1 MSLAEIERAAG
12 AATDDAADDDFMAAA
27 LALGRRALGRAAP
40 NPAVGALVV
49 VDGIVVGRGWTKPGG
64 RPHAETEALDDAGAA
79 ARGATLYVGLEPCS
93 HYGRTPPCADAI
105 IAAGIARVVSALED
119 PDPRVA
125 GRGHAMLR
133 AAGVEVTVGVGAEE
147 ARRANLGHIL
157 RVTEGRPMVTLKLA
171 ETADGFAAGGE
182 HDKRLAITGAPAN
195 ARVHVMRAMHDAIMV
210 GIGTARADDPLMTVR
225 LPGMEDIKPLRVVL
239 DYRLELSPRSRLA
252 TTARDYP
259 TLIIAAEDA
268 PLDAERALAETGIEV
283 TRIPA
288 DKSARLE
295 LRIALT
301 VLAQRGITRVF
312 SEGGPRVAK
321 ELIGA
326 GLADE
331 VVIFTAPKPFGAKGV
346 PALPADARRKLGEAA
361 HYTLTEDAFAGPDRL
376 RRYARVL

>member
-1 MSLAEIERAAG
+1 MSLAAEL
-12 AATDDAADDDFMAAA
+12 ATQASPACADDIDFMAAA
-27 LALGRRALGRAAP
+27 LSLGRRALGRAAP
-40 NPAVGALVV
+40 NPAVGAIIVS
-49 VDGIVVGRGWTKPGG
+49 DGIIVGRGWTKPGG
-64 RPHAETEALDDAGAA
+64 RPHAETEALADAGAA

-93 HYGRTPPCADAI
+93 HYGKTPPCADAI

-125 GRGHAMLR
+125 GRGHGRLR
-133 AAGVEVTVGVGAEE
+133 DAGIEIATGIGAEE

-182 HDKRLAITGAPAN
+182 HDKRLAITGAAAN
-195 ARVHVMRAMHDAIMV
+195 ARVHMMRAMHDAIMV
-210 GIGTARADDPLMTVR
+210 GIGTARTDDPLMTVR
-225 LPGMEDIKPLRVVL
+225 LPGMEEVKPLRVVL

-268 PLDAERALAETGIEV
+268 PLNAERALAETGLEV
-283 TRIPA
+283 ARIPA
-288 DKSARLE
+288 HESTRLE
-295 LRIALT
+295 LRIALA

-346 PALPADARRKLGEAA
+346 PVLAKEARRKLGDAA
-361 HYTLTEDAFAGPDRL
+361 HYTLAEDAFAGPDRL
-376 RRYARVL
+376 RRYLRVL

>member
-1 MSLAEIERAAG
+1 MSLAELDREASPAA
-12 AATDDAADDDFMAAA
+12 AEDADFMAAA

-40 NPAVGALVV
+40 NPAVGAVV
-49 VDGIVVGRGWTKPGG
+49 VRDGVIVGRGWTKPGG
-64 RPHAETEALDDAGAA
+64 RPHAETEALADAGAA
-79 ARGATLYVGLEPCS
+79 TRGATLYVGLEPCS
-93 HYGRTPPCADAI
+93 HYGKTPPCADAI
-105 IAAGIARVVSALED
+105 IAAGITRVVSALED

-125 GRGHAMLR
+125 GRGHARLT
-133 AAGVEVTVGVGAEE
+133 AAAIEVATGLGADE
-147 ARRANLGHIL
+147 ARRVNLGHIL

-195 ARVHVMRAMHDAIMV
+195 ARVHMMRAMHDAIMV

-239 DYRLELSPRSRLA
+239 DYRLESSPRSRLA

-268 PLDAERALAETGIEV
+268 PLEAERALAETGIEV

-288 DKSARLE
+288 DKSTRLE
-295 LRIALT
+295 LRIALA

-331 VVIFTAPKPFGAKGV
+331 VVIFTAPKPFGANGV
-346 PALPADARRKLGEAA
+346 PVLAREARRKLEQGA
-361 HYTLTEDAFAGPDRL
+361 HYTLAEDAFAGPDRL
-376 RRYARVL
+376 RRYCRVL

>member
-1 MSLAEIERAAG
+1 
-12 AATDDAADDDFMAAA
+12 
-27 LALGRRALGRAAP
+27 
-40 NPAVGALVV
+40 VV
-49 VDGIVVGRGWTKPGG
+49 HDGIIVGRGWTKPGG
-64 RPHAETEALDDAGAA
+64 RPHAETVALDDAGAA
-79 ARGATLYVGLEPCS
+79 TRGATLYVGLEPCS
-93 HYGRTPPCADAI
+93 HHGKTPPCADAI
-105 IAAGIARVVSALED
+105 IAAGISRVVSALED

-125 GRGHAMLR
+125 GRGHAQLR
-133 AAGVEVTVGVGAEE
+133 AAGIEVVAGIGAEE
-147 ARRANLGHIL
+147 ARHANLGHIL

-182 HDKRLAITGAPAN
+182 HDKRLAITGPAAN
-195 ARVHVMRAMHDAIMV
+195 AGVHVMRAMHDAIMV

-225 LPGMEDIKPLRVVL
+225 LPGMENIKPLRVVL

-268 PLDAERALAETGIEV
+268 PLEAERGLVAVGIEV
-283 TRIPA
+283 ARIPA
-288 DKSARLE
+288 HKSTRLE
-295 LRIALT
+295 LRIALAL
-301 VLAQRGITRVF
+301 LAQRGITRVF

-331 VVIFTAPKPFGAKGV
+331 VVIFTAPKPFGAEGV
-346 PALPADARRKLGEAA
+346 PVLAAEAQRKLEQNA

-376 RRYARVL
+376 RRYCRVL

>member
-1 MSLAEIERAAG
+1 MSLADLDRVAVSAS
-12 AATDDAADDDFMAAA
+12 ADDADFMAAA
-27 LALGRRALGRAAP
+27 LSLGRRVLGRAAP
-40 NPAVGALVV
+40 NPAVGAIVV
-49 VDGIVVGRGWTKPGG
+49 RDGIIVGRGWTRDGG

-79 ARGATLYVGLEPCS
+79 ARGAIMYVGLEPCS
-93 HYGRTPPCADAI
+93 HHGRTPPCADAI

-125 GRGHAMLR
+125 GRGHARLR
-133 AAGVEVTVGVGAEE
+133 EAGIEVLTGIGAEG

-182 HDKRLAITGAPAN
+182 HDKRLAITGPAAN

-239 DYRLELSPRSRLA
+239 DYRLEVSPRSRLA
-252 TTARDYP
+252 STARDYP
-259 TLIIAAEDA
+259 TLVIAAEDA
-268 PLDAERALAETGIEV
+268 PLEAERALAGTGIEV
-283 TRIPA
+283 ARIPA
-288 DKSARLE
+288 HESARLE
-295 LRIALT
+295 LRIALA

-331 VVIFTAPKPFGAKGV
+331 VAIFTAPKPFGAKGV
-346 PALPADARRKLGEAA
+346 PVLAPAARRKLGDGA
-361 HYTLTEDAFAGPDRL
+361 HYTLADDSFAGPDRL
-376 RRYARVL
+376 RRYNRVL

>member
-1 MSLAEIERAAG
+1 MSLAEPAA
-12 AATDDAADDDFMAAA
+12 AALVGNADDDDDFMRAAI
-27 LALGRRALGRAAP
+27 ALGRRALGRAAP
-40 NPAVGALVV
+40 NPAVGAIVV
-49 VDGIVVGRGWTKPGG
+49 SNGIIVGRGWTKPGG

-79 ARGATLYVGLEPCS
+79 TQGATLYVGLEPCS
-93 HYGRTPPCADAI
+93 HHGKTPPCADAI
-105 IAAGIARVVSALED
+105 IAAGISRVVSALED

-125 GRGHAMLR
+125 GRGHARLR
-133 AAGVEVTVGVGAEE
+133 AAGVDVTVDVGAEE
-147 ARRANLGHIL
+147 ARRGNLGHIL

-182 HDKRLAITGAPAN
+182 HDRRLAITGAAAN

-225 LPGMEDIKPLRVVL
+225 LPGMEDAKPLRVVL
-239 DYRLELSPRSRLA
+239 DYRLESSPRSRLA
-252 TTARDYP
+252 ATARDYP

-268 PLDAERALAETGIEV
+268 PLKAERALAEAGIEV
-283 TRIPA
+283 ARIPA
-288 DKSARLE
+288 HHSARLE
-295 LRIALT
+295 LRIALA

-312 SEGGPRVAK
+312 SEGGPRVAR

-346 PALPADARRKLGEAA
+346 PVLAAEARRKLEQNA
-361 HYTLTEDAFAGPDRL
+361 HYTLAEDGFAGPDRL
-376 RRYARVL
+376 RRYCRVL

>member
-1 MSLAEIERAAG
+1 MSLAELDAPVG
-12 AATDDAADDDFMAAA
+12 AAPDADADFMAAA
-27 LALGRRALGRAAP
+27 LALGRRTLGRAAP
-40 NPAVGALVV
+40 NPAVGAVV
-49 VDGIVVGRGWTKPGG
+49 VRDGVIVGRGWTKPGG
-64 RPHAETEALDDAGAA
+64 RPHAETEALEDAGSA

-93 HYGRTPPCADAI
+93 HYGKTPPCADAI

-125 GRGHAMLR
+125 GRGHARLR
-133 AAGVEVTVGVGAEE
+133 AAGIEVTTGIGAEE

-182 HDKRLAITGAPAN
+182 HDKRLAITGAAAN
-195 ARVHVMRAMHDAIMV
+195 ARVHMMRAMHDAIMV

-225 LPGMEDIKPLRVVL
+225 LPGMENIKPLRVVL

-252 TTARDYP
+252 ATARDFP
-259 TLIIAAEDA
+259 TLVIAAEDA
-268 PLDAERALAETGIEV
+268 PLQAERALAETGVEV

-295 LRIALT
+295 LRIALA

-331 VVIFTAPKPFGAKGV
+331 VVIFTAPKPFGARGV
-346 PALPADARRKLGEAA
+346 PVLASDARRKLEHGA
-361 HYTLTEDAFAGPDRL
+361 HYALAEDGFAGPDRL
-376 RRYARVL
+376 RRFVRVL

>member
-1 MSLAEIERAAG
+1 MSLAAEL
-12 AATDDAADDDFMAAA
+12 ATQASPACADDIDFMAAA
-27 LALGRRALGRAAP
+27 LSLGRRALGRAAP
-40 NPAVGALVV
+40 NPAVGAIIVS
-49 VDGIVVGRGWTKPGG
+49 DGINVGRGWTKPGG
-64 RPHAETEALDDAGAA
+64 RPHAETEALADAGAA

-93 HYGRTPPCADAI
+93 HYGKTPPCADAI

-125 GRGHAMLR
+125 GRGHGRLR
-133 AAGVEVTVGVGAEE
+133 DAGIEIATGIGAEE

-182 HDKRLAITGAPAN
+182 HDKRLAITGAAAN
-195 ARVHVMRAMHDAIMV
+195 ARVHMMRAMHDAIMV
-210 GIGTARADDPLMTVR
+210 GIGTARTDDPLMTVR
-225 LPGMEDIKPLRVVL
+225 LPGMEEVKPLRVVL

-268 PLDAERALAETGIEV
+268 PLNAERALAETGLEV
-283 TRIPA
+283 ARIPA
-288 DKSARLE
+288 HESTRLE
-295 LRIALT
+295 LRIALA

-346 PALPADARRKLGEAA
+346 PVLAKEARRKLGDAA
-361 HYTLTEDAFAGPDRL
+361 HYTLAEDAFAGPDRL
-376 RRYARVL
+376 RRYLRVL

>member
-1 MSLAEIERAAG
+1 MSLAAEIDREASPAA
-12 AATDDAADDDFMAAA
+12 AEDADFMAAA

-40 NPAVGALVV
+40 NPAVGAVIV
-49 VDGIVVGRGWTKPGG
+49 SDGIIVGRGWTKPGG
-64 RPHAETEALDDAGAA
+64 RPHAETEALADAGAS

-93 HYGRTPPCADAI
+93 HYGKTPPCADAI
-105 IAAGIARVVSALED
+105 IAAGISRVVSALED

-125 GRGHAMLR
+125 GRGHARLT
-133 AAGVEVTVGVGAEE
+133 AAGIEVTTGIGADV

-182 HDKRLAITGAPAN
+182 HDKRLAITGAAAN

-295 LRIALT
+295 LRIAVA

-331 VVIFTAPKPFGAKGV
+331 VVIFTAPKPFGANGV
-346 PALPADARRKLGEAA
+346 PVLAREARRKLEQAA
-361 HYTLTEDAFAGPDRL
+361 HYTLAEDAFAGPDRL

>member
-1 MSLAEIERAAG
+1 MSLAEPAA
-12 AATDDAADDDFMAAA
+12 AAADDVFMRAA

-40 NPAVGALVV
+40 NPAVGAIVV
-49 VDGIVVGRGWTKPGG
+49 SDGIIVGRGWTKPGG

-93 HYGRTPPCADAI
+93 HHGRTPPCADAI

-125 GRGHAMLR
+125 GRGHARLR
-133 AAGVEVTVGVGAEE
+133 TAGIEVVTGVGAEE

-182 HDKRLAITGAPAN
+182 HDKRLAITGAAAN
-195 ARVHVMRAMHDAIMV
+195 ARVHMMRAMRDAIMV

-225 LPGMEDIKPLRVVL
+225 LPGMDDIKPLRVVL
-239 DYRLELSPRSRLA
+239 DYRLESSPRSRLA
-252 TTARDYP
+252 ATARDYP

-268 PLDAERALAETGIEV
+268 SLAAERALAETGIEV
-283 TRIPA
+283 ARIPA
-288 DKSARLE
+288 HHSARLE
-295 LRIALT
+295 LRIALA

-312 SEGGPRVAK
+312 SEGGPRVAR

-331 VVIFTAPKPFGAKGV
+331 VVIFTAPKPFGATGV
-346 PALPADARRKLGEAA
+346 PVLAAEARRKLEQAE
-361 HYTLTEDAFAGPDRL
+361 HYTLAEDAFAGPDRL
-376 RRYARVL
+376 RRYLRVL

>member
-1 MSLAEIERAAG
+1 MSLAEIDAPVSAAP
-12 AATDDAADDDFMAAA
+12 DADADFMNAA

-40 NPAVGALVV
+40 NPAVGAVV
-49 VDGIVVGRGWTKPGG
+49 VREGVIVGRGWTRDGG
-64 RPHAETEALDDAGAA
+64 RPHAETEALGDAGSA

-93 HYGRTPPCADAI
+93 HYGKTPPCADAI
-105 IAAGIARVVSALED
+105 IAARIARVVSALED

-125 GRGHAMLR
+125 GRGHARLR
-133 AAGVEVTVGVGAEE
+133 AAGIEVLTGIGAEE
-147 ARRANLGHIL
+147 ARRANLGHVL

-182 HDKRLAITGAPAN
+182 HDKRLAITGAAAN
-195 ARVHVMRAMHDAIMV
+195 ARVHMMRAMHDAIMV

-225 LPGMEDIKPLRVVL
+225 LPGMEHIKPLRVVL
-239 DYRLELSPRSRLA
+239 DYRLEISPRSRLA

-268 PLDAERALAETGIEV
+268 PLEAERALAETGIEV

-295 LRIALT
+295 LRIALA

-331 VVIFTAPKPFGAKGV
+331 VVIFTAPKPFGGKGV
-346 PALPADARRKLGEAA
+346 PVLAADARRKLNDAA
-361 HYTLTEDAFAGPDRL
+361 HFLLAEDAFAGSDRL
-376 RRYARVL
+376 RRYVRVL

>member
-1 MSLAEIERAAG
+1 MSLAELDRAS
-12 AATDDAADDDFMAAA
+12 AAAAADDADFMNAA

-40 NPAVGALVV
+40 NPAVGAIVV
-49 VDGIVVGRGWTKPGG
+49 RDGVIVGRGWTKPGG
-64 RPHAETEALDDAGAA
+64 RPHAETEALADAGAA
-79 ARGATLYVGLEPCS
+79 TAGATLYVGLEPCS
-93 HYGRTPPCADAI
+93 HYGKTPPCVDAI
-105 IAAGIARVVSALED
+105 IAAGISRVVAALQD

-125 GRGHAMLR
+125 GRGYARLA
-133 AAGVEVTVGVGAEE
+133 AAGIEVATGIGAEE

-195 ARVHVMRAMHDAIMV
+195 ARVHIMRAMHDAIMV
-210 GIGTARADDPLMTVR
+210 GIGTARTDDPLMTVR
-225 LPGMEDIKPLRVVL
+225 LPGMEEVKPLRVVL

-252 TTARDYP
+252 STARDYP

-268 PLDAERALAETGIEV
+268 SLQAERALAETGIEV
-283 TRIPA
+283 ARIPA
-288 DKSARLE
+288 HDSARLE
-295 LRIALT
+295 LRIALA

-346 PALPADARRKLGEAA
+346 PVLAKEARRRLGEAE
-361 HYTLTEDAFAGPDRL
+361 HYTLAEDAFAGPDRL
-376 RRYARVL
+376 RRYLRVL

>member
-1 MSLAEIERAAG
+1 MSLAAEL
-12 AATDDAADDDFMAAA
+12 ATQASPACADDIDFMAAA
-27 LALGRRALGRAAP
+27 LSLGRRALGRAAP
-40 NPAVGALVV
+40 NPAVGAIIVS
-49 VDGIVVGRGWTKPGG
+49 DGIIVGRGWTKPGG
-64 RPHAETEALDDAGAA
+64 RPHAETEALADAGAG

-93 HYGRTPPCADAI
+93 HYGKTPPCADAI

-125 GRGHAMLR
+125 GRGHARLR
-133 AAGVEVTVGVGAEE
+133 DAGIEIATGVGAGE

-182 HDKRLAITGAPAN
+182 HDKRLAITGAAAN
-195 ARVHVMRAMHDAIMV
+195 ARVHMMRAMHDAIMV
-210 GIGTARADDPLMTVR
+210 GIGTARTDDPLMTVR
-225 LPGMEDIKPLRVVL
+225 LPGMEEVKPLRVVL

-268 PLDAERALAETGIEV
+268 PLNAERALAETGLEV
-283 TRIPA
+283 ARIPA
-288 DKSARLE
+288 HENTRLE
-295 LRIALT
+295 LRIALA

-346 PALPADARRKLGEAA
+346 PVLAKEARRKLGDAA
-361 HYTLTEDAFAGPDRL
+361 HYTLAEDAFAGPDRL
-376 RRYARVL
+376 RRHLRVL

>member
-1 MSLAEIERAAG
+1 MSLAAEIDREASPAS
-12 AATDDAADDDFMAAA
+12 ADDTDFMAAA
-27 LALGRRALGRAAP
+27 LALGRRALGRGSP
-40 NPAVGALVV
+40 NPAVGAVV
-49 VDGIVVGRGWTKPGG
+49 VRDGIIVGRGWTKPGG
-64 RPHAETEALDDAGAA
+64 RPHAETEALADAGAA
-79 ARGATLYVGLEPCS
+79 TRGATLYVGLEPCS
-93 HYGRTPPCADAI
+93 HQGKTPPCADAI

-125 GRGHAMLR
+125 GRGHARLA
-133 AAGVEVTVGVGAEE
+133 AAGIEVVTGIGAEE

-182 HDKRLAITGAPAN
+182 HDKRLAITGAAAN
-195 ARVHVMRAMHDAIMV
+195 ARVHVMRAMHDAIMI

-259 TLIIAAEDA
+259 TLVIAAEDA

-295 LRIALT
+295 LRIALS

-321 ELIGA
+321 ALIGA

-346 PALPADARRKLGEAA
+346 PVLAAEARRKLEQAS
-361 HYTLTEDAFAGPDRL
+361 HYTPAEDAFAGPDRL
-376 RRYARVL
+376 RRYLRVL

>member
-1 MSLAEIERAAG
+1 MSLAAEIDREASPAA
-12 AATDDAADDDFMAAA
+12 AEDADFMAAA

-40 NPAVGALVV
+40 NPAVGAIVV
-49 VDGIVVGRGWTKPGG
+49 SDGIIVGRGWTKPGG
-64 RPHAETEALDDAGAA
+64 RPHAETEALAHAGAA
-79 ARGATLYVGLEPCS
+79 TRGATLYVGLEPCS
-93 HYGRTPPCADAI
+93 HYGKTPPCADAV

-125 GRGHAMLR
+125 GRGHARLR
-133 AAGVEVTVGVGAEE
+133 AAGIEVTTGLGAEE

-182 HDKRLAITGAPAN
+182 HDKRLAITGAAAN
-195 ARVHVMRAMHDAIMV
+195 ARVHMMRAMHDAIMV

-239 DYRLELSPRSRLA
+239 DYRLAISPRSRLA
-252 TTARDYP
+252 STARDYP

-268 PLDAERALAETGIEV
+268 SLEVERALAETGIEV
-283 TRIPA
+283 ARIPA
-288 DKSARLE
+288 HESARLE
-295 LRIALT
+295 LRIAVAL
-301 VLAQRGITRVF
+301 LAQRGITRVF

-331 VVIFTAPKPFGAKGV
+331 VVIFTAPKPFGANGV
-346 PALPADARRKLGEAA
+346 PVLAREARRKLEQAA
-361 HYTLTEDAFAGPDRL
+361 HYTLAEDAFAGPDRL

>member
-1 MSLAEIERAAG
+1 MSLAQAEAPASAAF
-12 AATDDAADDDFMAAA
+12 AEDADFMAAA
-27 LALGRRALGRAAP
+27 LALGRRALGRAPP
-40 NPAVGALVV
+40 NPAVGAVV
-49 VDGIVVGRGWTKPGG
+49 VRDGVIVGRGWTRDGG
-64 RPHAETEALDDAGAA
+64 RPHAETEALDDAGQA

-93 HYGRTPPCADAI
+93 HYGKTPPCADAI

-125 GRGHAMLR
+125 GRGHARLR
-133 AAGVEVTVGVGAEE
+133 AAGIEVATGIGAEE

-182 HDKRLAITGAPAN
+182 HDRRLAITGPAAN

-225 LPGMEDIKPLRVVL
+225 LPGMEDRKPLRVVL

-259 TLIIAAEDA
+259 ILIIAAEDA
-268 PLDAERALAETGIEV
+268 PLEAERALAGAGIEV
-283 TRIPA
+283 ARIPA
-288 DKSARLE
+288 HESARLE
-295 LRIALT
+295 LRIALA

-331 VVIFTAPKPFGAKGV
+331 VVIFTAPKPFGTKGV
-346 PALPADARRKLGEAA
+346 PVLAPAARRKLEESA
-361 HYTLTEDAFAGPDRL
+361 HYTLADDAFAGPDRL
-376 RRYARVL
+376 RRYLRAL